1 VTEKVAVLGG
11 GLAGLACAYELARA
25 GVEVTVIER
34 EPHVGGMASSFIDE
48 SDGEHWSYDFGPHRF
63 HTNDEELLDHVRQIL
78 DGNHVRARRLSRILL
93 FGRFFDYP
101 LVASNVLR
109 NLPRRVLA
117 RAFLDYY
124 RVRFTERVGLSHH
137 SDDNFEGWVTKR
149 FGRTLYDLFFGRYTG
164 KAWKMSPKE
173 ISGDWASQRISLL
186 SLGDTVRK
194 TLVRPRT
201 GSGPRTLVS
210 EFIYPRTG
218 GIGEIARGYARQ
230 IEAMGGSVL
239 TGAPV
244 TRVHRDG
251 RRVTR
256 IDYGGAASGSV
267 TADHYISTIPVTVLA
282 RAVRPAPRHEVREAI
297 ARLKHASI
305 VFVYLKLS
313 KPQVSPDNWVYL
325 PDHDV
330 TVHRISEFKN
340 FSPHCAPADKT
351 MLCAEITCRVGDEHW
366 RASDDEL
373 IRIATGDLERIGL
386 IEAQEVLDGFVK
398 KLPHAYP
405 LYDLAYKENL
415 APIMEFIH
423 GLENVKTGGRQG
435 LFRYNNMDQSIDMGR
450 KMAWTVI
457 SDRDAGHEA
466 VATESEYFG

>member
-1 VTEKVAVLGG
+1 MINRVAVLGG

-34 EPHVGGMASSFIDE
+34 EPQLGGMASSFTE
-48 SDGEHWSYDFGPHRF
+48 TFHGEDWSYDFGPHRF
-63 HTNDEELLDHVRQIL
+63 HTTEEELLAHVREIL

-101 LVASNVLR
+101 LVAGNVLR
-109 NLPRRVLA
+109 NLPRRILV

-124 RVRFTERVGLSHH
+124 RVRLTERLGLSHH

-164 KAWKMSPKE
+164 KAWKMPPE
-173 ISGDWASQRISLL
+173 QISGDWASQRISLL
-186 SLGDTVRK
+186 SLGDAVRK
-194 TLVRPRT
+194 TLVRPRV

-210 EFIYPRTG
+210 EFIYPEHG
-218 GIGEIARGYARQ
+218 GIGEIARGYAREL
-230 IEAMGGSVL
+230 EAMGATIL

-244 TRVHRDG
+244 TRLHRDEG
-251 RRVTR
+251 QVTR
-256 IDYGGAASGSV
+256 VEFGGANPGTV
-267 TADHYISTIPVTVLA
+267 EADQYISTIPITVLA
-282 RAVRPAPRHEVREAI
+282 RAVRPAADEQVREAI
-297 ARLKHASI
+297 ARLRHVSI
-305 VFVYLKLS
+305 VFVYLRLA

-340 FSPHCAPADKT
+340 FSPCCAPPDKT
-351 MLCAEITCRVGDEHW
+351 MICAEITCRIGDEHW
-366 RASDDEL
+366 RASDEEL
-373 IRIATGDLERIGL
+373 IGIATEDLERIGL
-386 IEAQEVLDGFVK
+386 IDAQEVIEGFVR

-405 LYDLAYKENL
+405 VYDLAYKENL
-415 APIMEFIH
+415 APIMEFVH
-423 GLENVKTGGRQG
+423 DLENVKTGGRQG
-435 LFRYNNMDQSIDMGR
+435 LFRYNNMDQSIEMGR
-450 KMAWTVI
+450 KMAWTLI
-457 SDRDAGHEA
+457 SERDAGHEA